1 MRKQL
6 NKNPPDWRTV
16 ISGKRNND
24 RDNSGSGIA
33 STGLCIERLQRIGLY
48 APPIACLQ
56 KNGNPDGV
64 SEQVQADTTR
74 KEENTDIRFQFH
86 YTSPPHSLQ
95 TVTSISLQ
103 ERKTQEYIQEDEVPL
118 FFLVGSMESRTPVS
132 IRQEINVLLLIHPG
146 SEYMTAAS

>member
-1 MRKQL
+1 MGKQL
-6 NKNPPDWRTV
+6 NKKPPDWITV

-33 STGLCIERLQRIGLY
+33 STGLCIEQLQRIGLY

-56 KNGNPDGV
+56 KAWKSGRGIGTGTGGYYT
-64 SEQVQADTTR
+64 E
-74 KEENTDIRFQFH
+74 EENTDIRFQFH

-95 TVTSISLQ
+95 AVTSISLQ

-118 FFLVGSMESRTPVS
+118 FFLPAPWKVEHLYLYGKKSMLS
-132 IRQEINVLLLIHPG
+132 
-146 SEYMTAAS
+146 Y